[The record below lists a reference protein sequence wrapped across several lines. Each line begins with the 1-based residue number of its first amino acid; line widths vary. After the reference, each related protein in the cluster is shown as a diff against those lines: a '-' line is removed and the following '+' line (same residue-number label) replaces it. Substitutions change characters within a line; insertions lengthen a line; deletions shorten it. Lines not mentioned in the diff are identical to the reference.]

1 VALIFFVR
9 LRDLRAFVVSVLAI
23 DRGDAGGE
31 RVVTSR

>member
-23 DRGDAGGE
+23 DRGEGREG
-31 RVVTSR
+31 VVTSR